1 MKNCLSAPLDVFI
14 AITNRCNLAC
24 KHCNV
29 YPTRNSTNDLTTDE
43 WIRFIRRLAELKV
56 FTLWI
61 SGGEPFMREDV
72 FSILHE
78 IEAHHFH
85 YGLNTNATLIDE
97 QASRR
102 ISELKK
108 LFSVVVSLDGSSPA
122 VHDKQRGKGSF
133 DRTIRGIEILLKHNK
148 HVSTYTTVTRNNYQD
163 IEDIVILGKS
173 LGLASVKFNELL
185 PLGNAVCHLANLI
198 LSNIERR
205 ALTHHLEGLRNTY
218 GNFVIGT
225 ILDMGKFFKGFEE
238 IEKIENRG
246 NPGCANGLFGC
257 GGGIKKCTV
266 RPDGWVVPC
275 DRLWDFKAG
284 HIAETD
290 FQEIWTSSP
299 IFSEMRKRASISLDD
314 IDECSGCGYKSL
326 CIGGCPAVSYEL
338 SGSVFTVDPMSC
350 YRIYKGEGFP
360 YKLDTMKAQ
369 KEQEGYAH
377 EIQIQAPL

>member
-1 MKNCLSAPLDVFI
+1 MKNCFSAPLDVFI
-14 AITNRCNLAC
+14 AITNKCNLAC

-29 YPTRNSTNDLTTDE
+29 YPTRNATSDLTTDE
-43 WIRFIRRLAELKV
+43 WIKFIRRLAELKV

-72 FSILHE
+72 FSILYE
-78 IEAHHFH
+78 IEKHHFH

-122 VHDKQRGKGSF
+122 VHDKQRGNGSF
-133 DRTIRGIEILLKHNK
+133 DRTIRGIENLLKHNR
-148 HVSTYTTVTRNNYQD
+148 HVSTYTTVTKNNYQD
-163 IEDIVILGKS
+163 IEDIIILGKS
-173 LGLASVKFNELL
+173 LGLTAVKFNELL
-185 PLGNAVCHLANLI
+185 PLGNAVCHLPNLT
-198 LSNIERR
+198 LSNSQRR
-205 ALTHHLEGLRNTY
+205 ALTHKLERLRNTY

-225 ILDMGKFFKGFEE
+225 ILDMGNFFKGFEKLQ
-238 IEKIENRG
+238 KIGDRD
-246 NPGCANGLFGC
+246 NPGCTNGLFGC
-257 GGGIKKCTV
+257 GGGIQKCTV

-284 HIAETD
+284 HIGETD
-290 FQEIWTSSP
+290 FQEIWASSP
-299 IFSEMRKRASISLDD
+299 IFSKMRRRASVSLDD
-314 IDECSGCGYKSL
+314 IEECSGCGYKSL

-350 YRIYKGEGFP
+350 YRIYKGNGYP
-360 YKLDTMKAQ
+360 YSLDVMKSQ
-369 KEQEGYAH
+369 KKQEGYAR

>member
-1 MKNCLSAPLDVFI
+1 MKNCISAPLDVFI
-14 AITNRCNLAC
+14 AITNKCNLAC

-29 YPTRNSTNDLTTDE
+29 YPTRNSTSDLTTDE
-43 WIRFIRRLAELKV
+43 WIKFIRRLAELKV

-61 SGGEPFMREDV
+61 SGGEPFMRDDV

-78 IEAHHFH
+78 IEKHHFH

-97 QASRR
+97 NTSQR
-102 ISELKK
+102 ISALKK
-108 LFSVVVSLDGSSPA
+108 LFSIVVSLDGSTPA
-122 VHDKQRGKGSF
+122 IHDKQRGKGSF
-133 DRTIRGIEILLKHNK
+133 DRTIRGIENLLKHNR

-163 IEDIVILGKS
+163 IENIIILGKS
-173 LGLASVKFNELL
+173 LGLVAVKFNELL
-185 PLGNAVCHLANLI
+185 PLGNAVCHLPNLI
-198 LSNIERR
+198 LSNSQRR
-205 ALTHHLEGLRNTY
+205 AVTHEIESLRNTY
-218 GNFVIGT
+218 GSFVIGT
-225 ILDMGKFFKGFEE
+225 ILEMGHFFKNFEE
-238 IEKIENRG
+238 LEKIGNRE

-257 GGGIKKCTV
+257 GGGIQKCTV

-284 HIAETD
+284 HIGETD

-299 IFSEMRKRASISLDD
+299 IFSEMRRRASVSLDD
-314 IDECSGCGYKSL
+314 IEECSGCGYKSL

-350 YRIYKGEGFP
+350 YRIYKGKGFP
-360 YKLDTMKAQ
+360 YKLDIMKSQ
-369 KEQEGYAH
+369 KEQEGYAR